1 MNTVNRIVT
10 FLLFLFLFVVFV
22 LLAATPL
29 GTLQWVQVQTGSLIH
44 LVQQTSDQNA
54 LLFGLLRVAVA
65 AVAILVLLPLMLA
78 EFHRKSEPAVK
89 VRTANGE
96 IRVTADSIAKRL
108 SWHLDQLADVID
120 VLPVVDPRGDK
131 VNVGLDVE
139 TSPEVDV
146 PMKTEEIMLV
156 TKEVIETHM
165 GLKMGKLSVN
175 LRHAPYPEAM

>member
-1 MNTVNRIVT
+1 MNTLNRLIT

-22 LLAATPL
+22 LFAAAPFD
-29 GTLQWVQVQTGSLIH
+29 TLRWIQVQTGSLIH
-44 LVQQTSDQNA
+44 LAQQTSSQDA
-54 LLFGLLRVAVA
+54 LLFNLIRVAFA
-65 AVAILVLLPLMLA
+65 AVAIFVLLPFMLA

-131 VNVGLDVE
+131 VNVNLDVE

-175 LRHAPYPEAM
+175 IRHAPYPEPL